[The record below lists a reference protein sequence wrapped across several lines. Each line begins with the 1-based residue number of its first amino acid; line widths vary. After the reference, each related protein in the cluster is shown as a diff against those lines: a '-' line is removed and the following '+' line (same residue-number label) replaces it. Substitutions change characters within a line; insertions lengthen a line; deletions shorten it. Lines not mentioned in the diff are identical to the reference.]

1 MNGKSSDKNHKIISR
16 TFILA
21 CFFFCNHISTNSYMF
36 LNTFIM
42 KILSFNDMW
51 TEQIMKYAH
60 MPQRR

>member
-21 CFFFCNHISTNSYMF
+21 CFFFVIILVLIYMF

-42 KILSFNDMW
+42 KILSFNDM
-51 TEQIMKYAH
+51 
-60 MPQRR
+60 

>member
-21 CFFFCNHISTNSYMF
+21 CFFVIILVLIYMF

-42 KILSFNDMW
+42 KILSFNDM
-51 TEQIMKYAH
+51 
-60 MPQRR
+60 